1 MGSPDIVSKNQD
13 ISSESAFFF
22 FLTKAVR
29 TADQTQIERIERR
42 RENTHIMLVEV
53 LQNTF
58 PLREDKFSVE
68 VLPVVSA
75 SFPQKP
81 LSVACR
87 GRGEAT
93 RVPFH

>member
-1 MGSPDIVSKNQD
+1 M
-13 ISSESAFFF
+13 
-22 FLTKAVR
+22 R
-29 TADQTQIERIERR
+29 TADQIQIEKVE

-58 PLREDKFSVE
+58 PLRKDKFSVE
-68 VLPVVSA
+68 VLPIVSA

-87 GRGEAT
+87 GGKPRGSRSIDTEKKYREKKEGRHNRLLT
-93 RVPFH
+93 G